1 MLWAPIPLAVG
12 WAAWIVRIQK
22 VFDIKPVD
30 WLKAFELIIARV
42 ALWVSSSKVGRNL
55 TMYIIIFRMIS
66 VVSVE

>member
-22 VFDIKPVD
+22 VFDNKPVD
-30 WLKAFELIIARV
+30 WLEATELIIACV
-42 ALWVSSSKVGRNL
+42 AFWVSSSKDGRDL
-55 TMYIIIFRMIS
+55 TMDDIIFRMIS